1 MLGNKFIT
9 FALMKSSELLRL
21 LKKDGWYEIRQTGS
35 HITMAHLTKPG
46 KVIVPFH
53 GANEVK
59 KGLLNGILKEAGIK
73 TTKR

>member
-1 MLGNKFIT
+1 
-9 FALMKSSELLRL
+9 MKSGELLRL

-35 HITMAHLTKPG
+35 HITMAHTTKKG
-46 KVIVPFH
+46 KVLMPFH
-53 GANEVK
+53 ASKEVK